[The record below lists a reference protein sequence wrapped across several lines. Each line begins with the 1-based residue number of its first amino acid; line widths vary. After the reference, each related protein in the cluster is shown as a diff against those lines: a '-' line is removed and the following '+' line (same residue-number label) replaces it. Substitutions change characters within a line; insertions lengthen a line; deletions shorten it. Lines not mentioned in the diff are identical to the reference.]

1 MNEQQIAQENL
12 IYKVQNGSHL
22 YGTTIE
28 TSDTDFVGIFIP
40 PKEYVLGIKRCD
52 QVEYSTKLSK
62 TKRNQKEDT
71 DYTVYSLLKFIH
83 LAMNN
88 NPNIIELLYAP
99 VNCIIHRTVYSDILL
114 AHRNEFLSKKAYHT
128 FKGYAYAQR
137 NKLMVK
143 KENMTGRTEL
153 VEKYGYDT
161 KFASHLIRLLME
173 CHQILVEGT
182 IILPLP
188 QNNYIRDIKLGE
200 YTLDDI
206 FVKAEEL
213 EKLVDLA
220 YTTSTLQN
228 RCNEEKINKLQ
239 INLLEYYWKNNA

>member
-1 MNEQQIAQENL
+1 MTEQQIANKNL
-12 IYKVQNGSHL
+12 IYKVQNGSNL

-40 PKEYVLGIKRCD
+40 PKEYVIGIKRCD
-52 QVEYSTKLSK
+52 QVECPIKLSK
-62 TKRNQKEDT
+62 TDHNQKEDT
-71 DYTVYSLLKFIH
+71 DYTIYSLLKFIH
-83 LAMNN
+83 LAMGN

-99 VNCIIHRTVYSDILL
+99 VNCIIHRTVYSDTLL

-128 FKGYAYAQR
+128 FKGYSYAQR
-137 NKLMVK
+137 NKLMIK
-143 KENMTGRTEL
+143 KENITGRTEL

-161 KFASHLIRLLME
+161 KFASHLIRLLLE

-182 IILPLP
+182 ITLPLP
-188 QNNYIRDIKLGE
+188 QNNYIRDIKLGK
-200 YTLDDI
+200 YSLDEI
-206 FVKAEEL
+206 FTKAEEL

-228 RCNEEKINKLQ
+228 HCDENDINVLQ
-239 INLLEYYWKNNA
+239 MNLLEYYWKHNE